1 MKDSG
6 VAWIRKIP
14 DSWCLSK
21 IKYMCE
27 MDPPCDFSEI
37 RDSDV
42 IAYAPMEFIKDGYY
56 VPNYEKYGSLSGTL
70 TRFQNGDIVMAKVT
84 PCFENGNIAIMKQLK
99 SAVGVGSSELFV
111 FRAKHVITQFLFYCL
126 RNPAFIKCA
135 CATMTGV
142 GGLKRVSPYFIRNA
156 YCPFPSL
163 SIQQRIVK
171 YLDQKCSFIESLISN
186 HRLIIEKLKEYK
198 QSLITEAVT
207 KGLNPFIRTKDSG
220 VEWIGPVPEHWLI
233 NRIGNLYI
241 NVSEPGNN
249 ELPILSVSINSGV
262 SDKELSEDES
272 DRMFI
277 RSEDRSKYKRV
288 RPGDL
293 TYNMMRAWQGAFG
306 AVRVDGMVSPAYIV
320 ARPKAKGIDTR
331 YIEAL
336 MRTPSATE
344 EMHRYSHGIADFR
357 LRLYWPEFKNIKI
370 CLPDLSEQQQIADY
384 IDMKSAEIDSSISI
398 RESLITKLIE
408 YKKSLIYEVVTGK
421 KEV

>member
-6 VAWIRKIP
+6 VAWIGKVP
-14 DSWCLSK
+14 DDWNIIKLKYCASFIQEPFEMSSAEEKSKYVGLENVHSWDGQFVSSSSEYDIAQSLRYKRNDILFGKLRPYLAKVYCCEDDGCCSSEFCVIRVNPSNSVRYFWNLLISPEFVYQVDRTTYGAK
-21 IKYMCE
+21 MPRANASDIKN
-27 MDPPCDFSEI
+27 I
-37 RDSDV
+37 
-42 IAYAPMEFIKDGYY
+42 Y
-56 VPNYEKYGSLSGTL
+56 VPVPPLDTQISISTFLDKKCVPIDE
-70 TRFQNGDIVMAKVT
+70 M
-84 PCFENGNIAIMKQLK
+84 IA
-99 SAVGVGSSELFV
+99 AH
-111 FRAKHVITQFLFYCL
+111 RTVIE
-126 RNPAFIKCA
+126 R
-135 CATMTGV
+135 
-142 GGLKRVSPYFIRNA
+142 
-156 YCPFPSL
+156 
-163 SIQQRIVK
+163 
-171 YLDQKCSFIESLISN
+171 
-186 HRLIIEKLKEYK
+186 LKEYK
-198 QSLITEAVT
+198 QSLITEVVT
-207 KGLNPFIRTKDSG
+207 KGLNPYIRTKDSG
-220 VEWIGPVPEHWLI
+220 VEWIGSVPEHWSI
-233 NRIGNLYI
+233 NRIGNLYR
-241 NVSEPGNN
+241 NVSEPGNDS
-249 ELPILSVSINSGV
+249 LPILSVSINSGV

-272 DRMFI
+272 ERMFV

-336 MRTPSATE
+336 MRTSSATE

-384 IDMKSAEIDSSISI
+384 IDMKSAEIDSSITI
-398 RESLITKLIE
+398 RESLIAKLTE